1 MPLINLQDL
10 FQVRQ
15 ENTDLVEQTIVGFSE
30 RFEPLK
36 AFFIGL
42 YEHVVLRI
50 LSLNGGIELAAII
63 AGGLVAWALTRPV
76 RALLR
81 KIWPAKDLPRS
92 ARAVQVVE
100 GLVFPML
107 WVMLLWIATA
117 IVAQMRWDVSI
128 LRICASL
135 LNAWILIRLVSSFVS
150 DRALATA
157 FAVFAWIVAALN
169 ILGLLA
175 PSIALLESV
184 GFSFGESRLTLFL
197 IVKGV
202 ALAVIFIWA
211 ASVVSGLIQGSLA
224 RSRRFTPS
232 VQALVSQGARLSLLF
247 IAVMLAL
254 NAIGIDLTALAVF
267 SGAIGVGIGF
277 GLQSIFSNLMA
288 GIIILMEKSIKV
300 GDFVEFE
307 NGLVGEVREINVR
320 ATLVTT
326 NDNVDILVPNSEFIN
341 NRVTNWTLRE
351 GFRRLRVPFGV
362 AYGTDKELVK
372 AAALEA
378 AESVPHMLMD
388 VSGREPQVW
397 LSGFGDSSLDFELVV
412 WLRPE
417 SVKRPGAVMAAY
429 NWAIESALNKYG
441 IEIPFPQRDLH
452 FRSGKIPVALDQE
465 GATSGD

>member
-1 MPLINLQDL
+1 MIKLQDH
-10 FQVRQ
+10 FQARQ
-15 ENTDLVEQTIVGFSE
+15 ENTDLVEQTILGFSE
-30 RFEPLK
+30 RLEPLK
-36 AFFIGL
+36 SFFIGL

-50 LSLNGGIELAAII
+50 FSVNGGIEMAAIVV
-63 AGGLVAWALTRPV
+63 AGLIAWALTRPA

-81 KIWPAKDLPRS
+81 NIWPAKDLARS
-92 ARAVQVVE
+92 ARAAHVVE
-100 GLVFPML
+100 GLVLPIL
-107 WVMLLWIATA
+107 WVLFLWIAIA
-117 IVAQMRWDVSI
+117 IVDQMRWDISI

-150 DRALATA
+150 DRALASA

-175 PSIALLESV
+175 PTIALLESV

-197 IVKGV
+197 VVKGV
-202 ALAVIFIWA
+202 ALAIIFIWA
-211 ASVVSGLIQGSLA
+211 ASVVSALIQGSLA
-224 RSRRFTPS
+224 RSSRFTPS
-232 VQALVSQGARLSLLF
+232 VQALVSQGARLTLLF
-247 IAVMLAL
+247 VAVMLAL

-277 GLQSIFSNLMA
+277 GLQSIFSNLVA

-362 AYGTDKELVK
+362 AYGTNKELVEK
-372 AAALEA
+372 AGLEA
-378 AESVPHMLMD
+378 AASVPHMLTD
-388 VSGREPQVW
+388 VSGRDPQVW
-397 LSGFGDSSLDFELVV
+397 LVGFGDSSLDFELVV
-412 WLRPE
+412 WLLPD

-452 FRSGKIPVALDQE
+452 FRSGKIPVAMEND
-465 GATSGD
+465 A

>member
-1 MPLINLQDL
+1 MD
-10 FQVRQ
+10 
-15 ENTDLVEQTIVGFSE
+15 QTIDGLSE
-30 RFEPLK
+30 RLQPLN
-36 AFFIGL
+36 AFFSGL
-42 YEHVVLRI
+42 YEDIVLRV
-50 LSLNGGIELAAII
+50 LSPNGAVEFGTII
-63 AGGLVAWALTRPV
+63 VAGLLAWALRRPAQ
-76 RALLR
+76 ALLR
-81 KIWPAKDLPRS
+81 KMWPAKDLPRS
-92 ARAVQVVE
+92 ARAAHVVE
-100 GLVFPML
+100 GLVLPIL
-107 WVMLLWIATA
+107 WVTLLWIATA
-117 IVAQMRWDVSI
+117 VVAELQWDVSI

-135 LNAWILIRLVSSFVS
+135 LNAWILIRLVSSFVA
-150 DRALATA
+150 DRALANA

-169 ILGLLA
+169 ILGLLQ
-175 PSIALLESV
+175 PSIAMLESV

-197 IVKGV
+197 VVKGA
-202 ALAVIFIWA
+202 ALAVLFIWV
-211 ASVVSGLIQGSLA
+211 ASVVAGLIQGSLA
-224 RSRRFTPS
+224 RSSRFTPS
-232 VQALVSQGARLSLLF
+232 VQALVSQGARLTLLF
-247 IAVMLAL
+247 VAVMMAL

-351 GFRRLRVPFGV
+351 GYRRLRVPFGV
-362 AYGTDKELVK
+362 AYGTDKDLVK
-372 AAALEA
+372 KAALEA
-378 AESVPHMLMD
+378 SESVPHMLTD
-388 VSGREPQVW
+388 VSGRDPQVW
-397 LSGFGDSSLDFELVV
+397 LVGFGDSSLDFELVV

-429 NWAIESALNKYG
+429 NWAIESALHKYG

-452 FRSGKIPVALDQE
+452 FRSGKVPVMLNDDA
-465 GATSGD
+465 